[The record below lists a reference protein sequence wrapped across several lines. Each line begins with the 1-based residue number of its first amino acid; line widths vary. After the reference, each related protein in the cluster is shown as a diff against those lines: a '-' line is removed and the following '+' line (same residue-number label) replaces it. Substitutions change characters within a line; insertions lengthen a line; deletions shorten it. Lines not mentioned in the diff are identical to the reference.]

1 LAAELQREVGVAAIL
16 HQSSGGVFEVEVD
29 GDLLFSKTKL
39 GRFPEPGEV
48 HGIIQSRGQG
58 SSKEE
63 DQHFQANLQKFIDGQ
78 QQQQ

>member
-1 LAAELQREVGVAAIL
+1 MAAELQKEVGVAAIL

-48 HGIIQSRGQG
+48 HGIIQSKSTQD
-58 SSKEE
+58 STKEE
-63 DQHFQANLQKFIDGQ
+63 EQHFQAKLQKFIDGQ
-78 QQQQ
+78 QQ